1 MNWVNPILGL
11 YRSVIK
17 KMVSWRFQGI
27 QKWNI
32 DVKLIEEKIFFKSL
46 SLFQDGIHFLS
57 IVFSCKGCDKYSFF
71 LNFVNLFY
79 KFC

>member
-57 IVFSCKGCDKYSFF
+57 IVTNIVFF
-71 LNFVNLFY
+71 FNFVNLFY